1 MPLML
6 HSDSR
11 YTSIRTRCIRHLRS
25 IRYDAAWSWKTT
37 RAFFNV
43 HRYPILISLAV
54 VLLIAV
60 VALHPFDRSILN
72 AIQAQARPEMGLLAS
87 ELGRWGDFLCFN
99 LLGVLVVWSGAV
111 LGRARWVQR
120 VAVSALMAAVL
131 SGVACNVF
139 RLTLGRARPKAPVED
154 RFYGFPGVIKG
165 WHYHSFPSGHTTTAV
180 ASASGIGIAIGPLGA
195 GVVALSA
202 SVAWARMYKEQH
214 YPTDVL
220 VGAWLGGLY
229 GLATGWRL
237 RRIRLRLDRMKRAKG
252 QKKMREQIEGGA
264 GSGPLRW
271 LGFPRRRP
279 QRERITISST
289 QVDRAIL

>member
-1 MPLML
+1 MK
-6 HSDSR
+6 SGSR
-11 YTSIRTRCIRHLRS
+11 FASIKNLSIKHLR
-25 IRYDAAWSWKTT
+25 RLRFDAEWSWKTT
-37 RAFFNV
+37 RSFFNV
-43 HRYPILISLAV
+43 HRYLILASLAV
-54 VLLIAV
+54 VLCLAV
-60 VALHPFDRSILN
+60 LALHPFDRTILDF
-72 AIQAQARPEMGLLAS
+72 IQGQARPEMGLLAA

-139 RLTLGRARPKAPVED
+139 RLSLGRSRPKAPVED

-180 ASASGIGIAIGPLGA
+180 AGASAIGIAIGPLGA

-237 RRIRLRLDRMKRAKG
+237 RRIRLRLDRMKRVKRREA
-252 QKKMREQIEGGA
+252 MRELIECQGLP
-264 GSGPLRW
+264 GSKSLTGISPSYASA
-271 LGFPRRRP
+271 RP
-279 QRERITISST
+279 
-289 QVDRAIL
+289 DHG

>member
-1 MPLML
+1 MQ
-6 HSDSR
+6 SDSR
-11 YTSIRTRCIRHLRS
+11 FASIQMLCITHLR
-25 IRYDAAWSWKTT
+25 RLRHDALWSWKTT

-43 HRYPILISLAV
+43 HRYPILISLAA

-60 VALHPFDRSILN
+60 VALHPFDRTILN
-72 AIQAQARPEMGLLAS
+72 AIQEQASPETGHLAS

-111 LGRARWVQR
+111 LGRARWIQR

-139 RLTLGRARPKAPVED
+139 RLSLGRARPKAPVED

-165 WHYHSFPSGHTTTAV
+165 WQYHSFPSGHTTTAV
-180 ASASGIGIAIGPLGA
+180 AGASTIGIAIGPLGA

-202 SVAWARMYKEQH
+202 SVAWARMYKKQH

-220 VGAWLGGLY
+220 VGAWMGGLY

-237 RRIRLRLDRMKRAKG
+237 RRIRLRLDRMKRAKLRERR
-252 QKKMREQIEGGA
+252 REQMEVKTQAMATPLA
-264 GSGPLRW
+264 G
-271 LGFPRRRP
+271 
-279 QRERITISST
+279 IST
-289 QVDRAIL
+289 P

>member
-1 MPLML
+1 MIM
-6 HSDSR
+6 HFNSCC
-11 YTSIRTRCIRHLRS
+11 TSILTSCILHLLS
-25 IRYDAAWSWKTT
+25 IFHDAKWSWKTT
-37 RAFFNV
+37 EKFFNG

-60 VALHPFDRSILN
+60 VALHPFDRSILD
-72 AIQAQARPEMGLLAS
+72 AMQAESRPETERLAA

-99 LLGVLVVWSGAV
+99 LFVVLVVWSGAV

-139 RLTLGRARPKAPVED
+139 RLSLGRARPNAAVED
-154 RFYGFPGVIKG
+154 RFYGLPGVIKG
-165 WHYHSFPSGHTTTAV
+165 WQYHGFPSGHTTTAV
-180 ASASGIGIAIGPLGA
+180 AGASTIGIAIGPLGA

-220 VGAWLGGLY
+220 VGAWIGGLY
-229 GLATGWRL
+229 GFAVGRRL
-237 RRIRLRLDRMKRAKG
+237 RRIRLRLDRMKRVKRR
-252 QKKMREQIEGGA
+252 KKNA
-264 GSGPLRW
+264 
-271 LGFPRRRP
+271 
-279 QRERITISST
+279 
-289 QVDRAIL
+289 